1 MRKASKTRR
10 LLEKGGFALPPP
22 SPPQP
27 TRASR
32 RNTMT
37 TKSCPRP
44 RSAPHP
50 PWVMTTRSMG
60 SDATARSFWG
70 LSSAGGGGGGGG
82 GTTNSNATA
91 GTWRRQRRHMGKA
104 DRPKAANDGSSGD
117 NCGQRSSTRRR
128 VLLGGYH
135 RPGAAAATVV
145 VASTPRHREARLPD
159 GGRILHF

>member
-10 LLEKGGFALPPP
+10 LLEKGGFSLPPP

-27 TRASR
+27 TRASQ

-37 TKSCPRP
+37 PNPAPGGPAQP

-50 PWVMTTRSMG
+50 PWVMTTRSM

-82 GTTNSNATA
+82 GGGTTNVEATTTTH
-91 GTWRRQRRHMGKA
+91 GEGGC
-104 DRPKAANDGSSGD
+104 PKAANDGSSGD

-128 VLLGGYH
+128 VLFGGCH
-135 RPGAAAATVV
+135 RPGADAATVV